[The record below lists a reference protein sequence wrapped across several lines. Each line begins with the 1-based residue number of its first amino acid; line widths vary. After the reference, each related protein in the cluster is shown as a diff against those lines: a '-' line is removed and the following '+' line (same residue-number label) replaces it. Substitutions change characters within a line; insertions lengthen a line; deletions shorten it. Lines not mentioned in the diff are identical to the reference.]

1 MSASTS
7 SISTKPGR
15 RLQRLGPWTISLAV
29 HAGLIAIGFAL
40 TWSIIRLDERLPSPI
55 VTSSDIVLTPVM
67 PLHSGAAAESSSP
80 ATSIPVPTLLS
91 KSTDTPRLDGPAP
104 AAASSVSTPTVFAG
118 ASMQQAREVVFVI
131 DVSGSMIAWIQFV
144 IDEVE
149 RTLGSMSS
157 DQQFAVICF
166 AGEDVR
172 VMPRDG
178 LVFANPATVTS
189 LVHELRTT
197 ASQRFGVG
205 SDPVPGLQAAVA
217 MKPELIM
224 LLSEGL
230 DGRGRWAVDRDATL
244 TALDAMNPRRGSGN
258 RPFRISCIRLVT
270 DNSPDEAVLMGEIAS
285 QHGDGHVHRVTLEE
299 LDR

>member
-1 MSASTS
+1 M
-7 SISTKPGR
+7 
-15 RLQRLGPWTISLAV
+15 

-40 TWSIIRLDERLPSPI
+40 TWSIIRLDDRLPSPV
-55 VTSSDIVLTPVM
+55 VTSSDMTLTPVM
-67 PLHSGAAAESSSP
+67 PLHTGAAAESSSP
-80 ATSIPVPTLLS
+80 ATSIPVPTLS
-91 KSTDTPRLDGPAP
+91 SASTDAPRLDGPAP
-104 AAASSVSTPTVFAG
+104 AAASSISTPTAFAG

-149 RTLGSMSS
+149 RTLDSMSR
-157 DQQFAVICF
+157 DQQFAVVCF

-172 VMPRDG
+172 VMPQGG
-178 LVFANPATVTS
+178 LTYANPATVK
-189 LVHELRTT
+189 LLIEELRTT

-217 MKPELIM
+217 LQPELIM

-244 TALDAMNPRRGSGN
+244 AAIDSMNPRRGSGN
-258 RPFRISCIRLVT
+258 RPVRISCIRLVT
-270 DNSPDEAVLMGEIAS
+270 DNSPDEAVLMGEIAR
-285 QHGDGHVHRVTLEE
+285 QHGDGHVNRVTLEE

>member
-1 MSASTS
+1 MSAPTS
-7 SISTKPGR
+7 SISTRPGR
-15 RLQRLGPWTISLAV
+15 SLRRLGPWTVSLAV

-40 TWSIIRLDERLPSPI
+40 TWSIIRLDDRLPSPV
-55 VTSSDIVLTPVM
+55 VTSSDMTLTPVM
-67 PLHSGAAAESSSP
+67 PLHTGAAAESSSP
-80 ATSIPVPTLLS
+80 ATSIPVPTLS
-91 KSTDTPRLDGPAP
+91 SASTDAPRLDGPAP
-104 AAASSVSTPTVFAG
+104 AAASSISTPTAFAG

-149 RTLGSMSS
+149 RTLDSMSR
-157 DQQFAVICF
+157 DQQFAVVCF

-172 VMPRDG
+172 VMPQGG
-178 LVFANPATVTS
+178 LTYANPATVK
-189 LVHELRTT
+189 LLIEELRTT

-217 MKPELIM
+217 LQPELIM

-244 TALDAMNPRRGSGN
+244 AAIDSMNPRRGSGN
-258 RPFRISCIRLVT
+258 RPVRISCIRLVT
-270 DNSPDEAVLMGEIAS
+270 DNSPDEAVLMGEIAR
-285 QHGDGHVHRVTLEE
+285 QHGDGHVNRVTLEE